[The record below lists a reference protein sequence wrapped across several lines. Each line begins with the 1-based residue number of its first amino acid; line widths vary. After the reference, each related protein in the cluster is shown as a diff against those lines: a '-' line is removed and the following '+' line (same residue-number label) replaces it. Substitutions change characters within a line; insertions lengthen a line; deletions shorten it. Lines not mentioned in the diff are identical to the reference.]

1 MSATERPYV
10 PVVRAGDWLVC
21 SGQIGMHDG
30 RLADG
35 GVRGELTQ
43 ALRNGLTVLERE
55 GARLDQVVKATV
67 FLTHM
72 SDYSAM
78 NDAYTAFFGS
88 HRPARTAVGV
98 SGLPFGAMVEVEL
111 WAYAPRG

>member
-1 MSATERPYV
+1 MSVAERPYR

-21 SGQIGMHDG
+21 SGQVGMVSG

-43 ALRNGLTVLERE
+43 ALANALSVLQAE
-55 GARLDQVVKATV
+55 GATLEQVVKTTV
-67 FLTHM
+67 FLSHI
-72 SDYSAM
+72 SDYDAM
-78 NDAYTAFFGS
+78 NDAYLAFFGS

-98 SGLPFGAMVEVEL
+98 SGLPFGAMVEVEV
-111 WAYAPRG
+111 WAYAPPS